1 MKRLIG
7 TLLVGSTAFTGG
19 LITAWLLAPKSG
31 SENRKWISNQT
42 KDTKAWLGQQSQRL
56 KEDGEKRIDRVSKG
70 IKKTVKDAVPD
81 LYEATEKL
89 HFSEEEGI
97 KEITK
102 HG

>member
-7 TLLVGSTAFTGG
+7 TLLVSATAFTGG

-31 SENRKWISNQT
+31 QENRRWVSNQSKET
-42 KDTKAWLGQQSQRL
+42 KGWLEQQSRKL
-56 KEDGEKRIDRVSKG
+56 KEDSEKRIDRVSKG
-70 IKKTVKDAVPD
+70 IKKTVRDAVPD

-97 KEITK
+97 KEITQ